1 MDALL
6 LHENTANV
14 CLMCLCWIKLLQKMD
29 VNSEVTVLL
38 VAVGKVRAGQMTE
51 LTEHASSLKS
61 ARGRTRLL
69 SSKATLWIR
78 DAA

>member
-51 LTEHASSLKS
+51 HASSLKS